1 MHAMSTAF
9 FGVMRRWEQILGTA
23 LYRLCRPRWRR
34 PPAQR
39 PPQPQSSSRPRRAP
53 PRCWRRLLSRPRCR
67 PPSCKRRSR
76 LHHSRAR
83 AAARSCCCRCP
94 CLVAVRVYASAAHA
108 AVLAHA
114 AASLVA
120 RRLSPCAQGPAGTQR
135 LQNTLLVSI
144 AWTLYGH
151 LRDASHNCL
160 HSRPVTSSVSSIR
173 LWPRAALLLPAALLP
188 ACALRVCTQ
197 YRMHSACSWRTARA
211 RRARQAA
218 RRIGPDPSLAVFS
231 CNIDPRSHVASLL
244 RRVHKHAAQPRGAWR

>member
-1 MHAMSTAF
+1 VGANTWDSAIQ
-9 FGVMRRWEQILGTA
+9 VM
-23 LYRLCRPRWRR
+23 
-34 PPAQR
+34 PPEVE
-39 PPQPQSSSRPRRAP
+39 AP
-53 PRCWRRLLSRPRCR
+53 AGAAPAAAAIIVPAA
-67 PPSCKRRSR
+67 P
-76 LHHSRAR
+76 R
-83 AAARSCCCRCP
+83 AAALLAEIVVPAALQAAELQAEIEAAPQPGARSSPVMLLSLPLPRRR
-94 CLVAVRVYASAAHA
+94 ARVCAAHA

-135 LQNTLLVSI
+135 LQDSLLVSI

-173 LWPRAALLLPAALLP
+173 LWPRAALFLPAAQLP

-218 RRIGPDPSLAVFS
+218 RRIGPDPGLAAFS
-231 CNIDPRSHVASLL
+231 CNFYPRSHVASLL